1 MAPSSR
7 RKYSANARFHHLI
20 QGIICT
26 SLLAWLTL
34 GLCRGIILDQPTGW
48 MDLARSVPDGIAA
61 SYYDLLFILAVT
73 LVTIALLV
81 LTRPRR
87 IVRMILLA
95 LYYVVMLV
103 ALAWGIANVNL
114 VGTLG
119 EPFTFQWLVYGD
131 FLQNADARSALSD
144 ALNLRDLSLLAGGI
158 AAVLLVAHVLARGW
172 RRLGPLGHRVLLG
185 AVVFAVAVATV
196 GSRYHVTAAGLP
208 DSKLQNPVVYFLQS
222 ALLNPTPAVLTMPAN
237 KNDPDVASVGER
249 PADVSTFRAPEPNPI
264 RNVLIVML
272 ESVPSKYIEN
282 YGGAYPVT
290 PNIKSYAGSAI
301 RFDTIYA
308 HAPSTNYTLFSLL
321 SSLYNDIS
329 YYGMT
334 GSHPDLKLDSLPNMM
349 AKNGFRTGFFW
360 GADSRFQRVDEF
372 LMNKGFDVVQDYRG
386 QHCELPT
393 YKLSTSEW
401 KNADY
406 NSDLCTADA
415 TLGWISQEPA
425 KPFFAIMFTAMTHYP
440 YQVADPADPT
450 VLAGSGGAVKLVHYS
465 DDEKFNSY
473 LNALRIG
480 DEAFGRLL
488 DGLKQSG
495 QLDSTLVVVLGDHGE
510 AFGEHGT
517 YSHGSAL
524 YEENVHIPLL
534 FINSHLFQGQ
544 ANDRVGGLIDIGPTI
559 FDILGLKMP
568 GQWQGHSL
576 FSANRPDRTFFFA
589 PWRGVQFGYRIGD
602 RKVIFNANAGRTE
615 VYDLKADPGEK
626 KNLFGDSI
634 TDETA
639 VLQPIADWVQS
650 QRPRIARLVADHT
663 KDAPACGITSISV
676 DAGGT
681 DYLGPPHMQVLMGGN
696 LVGEFDVP
704 GQPSHAKTSAEASAE
719 LRAAAA
725 YTKPFDIKLPGTA
738 TPSSIEIRFTND
750 QWGTPDRPGDR
761 NLFIKTVKVNGVQM
775 PDSHLYPDEVTDGA
789 TDDTGTSLYGSGSLW
804 VTGPFD
810 QACN

>member
-48 MDLARSVPDGIAA
+48 LDLARSVPHGIAA
-61 SYYDLLFILAVT
+61 SYYDLLFILTVT
-73 LVTIALLV
+73 LVTIGLLV

-95 LYYVVMLV
+95 LYYAVMLV
-103 ALAWGIANVNL
+103 ALAWGFANVNL

-131 FLQNADARSALSD
+131 FLQNADARSAMSD
-144 ALNLRDLSLLAGGI
+144 ALNLRDMSLLVGGI
-158 AAVLLVAHVLARGW
+158 AAVFLLAHVAARGW

-185 AVVFAVAVATV
+185 VVVFAVAVATV

-208 DSKLQNPVVYFLQS
+208 DNKLQNPIVYFLQS

-249 PADVSTFRAPEPNPI
+249 PADVSAFRAPEPNPI
-264 RNVLIVML
+264 RNVLIFML
-272 ESVPSKYIEN
+272 ESVPTKYVEN

-308 HAPSTNYTLFSLL
+308 HAPSTNYTLFSLF

-334 GSHPDLKLDSLPNMM
+334 GSHPDLKLDTLPNMM

-360 GADSRFQRVDEF
+360 GADSRFQRVDVF
-372 LMNKGFDVVQDYRG
+372 LMNKGFDVVQDYRD
-386 QHCELPT
+386 QTCALPT
-393 YKLSTSEW
+393 YKVSRSDW

-415 TLGWISQEPA
+415 TLGWIDEPSD
-425 KPFFAIMFTAMTHYP
+425 KPFFAIMFTAMTHFP
-440 YQVADPADPT
+440 YQITTTADPA
-450 VLAGSGGAVKLVHYS
+450 SGTEGAVKLVHYS
-465 DDEKFNSY
+465 DDAKFNAY

-488 DGLKQSG
+488 DGLKRSG
-495 QLDSTLVVVLGDHGE
+495 KLDSTLVVVLGDHGE

-517 YSHGSAL
+517 FSHASAL

-534 FINSHLFQGQ
+534 FLNSHLFHGETD
-544 ANDRVGGLIDIGPTI
+544 DRIGGLIDIGPTI

-568 GQWQGHSL
+568 AEWQGHSL
-576 FSANRPDRTFFFA
+576 FSTNRPDRTFFFA
-589 PWRGVQFGYRIGD
+589 PWRGVQFGYRVGD
-602 RKVIFNANAGRTE
+602 RKVIFNANAGTIE
-615 VYDLKADPGEK
+615 VYDLKADPGER
-626 KNLFGDSI
+626 KNLFGGSI
-634 TDETA
+634 TDATA

-650 QRPRIARLVADHT
+650 QRPRIAKLVADHT
-663 KDAPACGITSISV
+663 TDVPTCGIRSV
-676 DAGGT
+676 TIEAGGT
-681 DYLGPPHMQVLMGGN
+681 DYKGPPHMQVLLEGKE
-696 LVGEFDVP
+696 VGAFDVP
-704 GQPSHAKTSAEASAE
+704 GQPSHSATSAESAAE
-719 LRAAAA
+719 MTAAAA
-725 YTKPFDIKLPGTA
+725 HTRPFDIPLGGDIKPHW
-738 TPSSIEIRFTND
+738 IEIRYTND
-750 QWGTPDRPGDR
+750 LWGTPDNPGDR
-761 NLFIKTVKVNGVQM
+761 NLFIKSVSVNGVRM
-775 PDSHLYPDEVTDGA
+775 PDGRLYPDKATEGVTGDS
-789 TDDTGTSLYGSGSLW
+789 GTSLFASGSLW
-804 VTGPFD
+804 ITGPFD
-810 QACN
+810 EGCK